1 MKYLCQTVIILYIIN
16 LAATQSLWW
25 LVVLLFYI
33 DSTEKEKERDYSG
46 GGMRSCGTRPMR
58 PPK

>member
-1 MKYLCQTVIILYIIN
+1 MKYLCQTVIVLYIIN
-16 LAATQSLWW
+16 LAATQSPWW

-33 DSTEKEKERDYSG
+33 DSTEKEKDRDYSG
-46 GGMRSCGTRPMR
+46 DSMRSCGTRPMR